1 MELVEQVDDEKG
13 AETVEEEGMA
23 SSEDM
28 IWIEWWEREREDDGE
43 VDFEKRSRQLENRIF
58 ARMRHS

>member
-28 IWIEWWEREREDDGE
+28 IWIGWWEGERERMMGRLIL
-43 VDFEKRSRQLENRIF
+43 RSDQGN
-58 ARMRHS
+58 